1 MRRRRGTAGNR
12 SQHEGPILRRS
23 IRAAAILAAIC
34 MVLTAGLA
42 GTAARA
48 QTGGTALLLS
58 SSPSTYR
65 LDPAT
70 GQRSVLVA
78 DGEDAVISPDRTRV
92 AYVRDLDRD
101 LCLYCDPLGS
111 CWAFDDLLTA
121 DVSGTNERAVAH
133 TADMIH
139 RYSPDWSPKG
149 SRILFTWW
157 TFDEGNGLAWVRPD
171 GSGLETLELYA
182 GRGRFSPD
190 GRKVAYVRDGNLK
203 MMNLAGRRT
212 RLLTSDASSDGYAPD
227 WSPGGTR
234 ITYTGSEGLYLLDVK
249 TGQVRNLAAG
259 WTAPVRYPSTAV
271 FSPDGTQ
278 IAFAAADMSAYPEG
292 EAVGRIYTVEV
303 AGGEPRPIA
312 DGSGELTDW
321 VQLSPTG

>member
-1 MRRRRGTAGNR
+1 
-12 SQHEGPILRRS
+12 
-23 IRAAAILAAIC
+23 
-34 MVLTAGLA
+34 MVLTAGWA

-48 QTGGTALLLS
+48 QAGGTALLLS
-58 SSPSTYR
+58 SYPSTYT
-65 LDPAT
+65 LDPTT
-70 GQRSVLVA
+70 GQLSVLVA
-78 DGEDAVISPDRTRV
+78 NGEDAVISPDRTRV

-101 LCLYCDPLGS
+101 LCLYRDPLGS

-121 DVSGTNERAVAH
+121 DLSGADERAVAH

-190 GRKVAYVRDGNLK
+190 GRKVAYVRDGSLK
-203 MMNLAGRRT
+203 LMNLAGRRT

-227 WSPGGTR
+227 WSPDGR
-234 ITYTGSEGLYLLDVK
+234 QITYTGQGGLYLLDVK
-249 TGQVRNLAAG
+249 TGQVRNLAQG
-259 WTAPVRYPSTAV
+259 WTSPVRHPSTAV

-278 IAFAAADMSAYPEG
+278 IAFAAADVSTYPEG
-292 EAVGRIYTVEV
+292 QAIGRIYTVDV

-312 DGSGELTDW
+312 DASGHLTDW
-321 VQLSPTG
+321 MQLSSTG

>member
-1 MRRRRGTAGNR
+1 
-12 SQHEGPILRRS
+12 
-23 IRAAAILAAIC
+23 
-34 MVLTAGLA
+34 MVLTAGWTA
-42 GTAARA
+42 TGTAARA
-48 QTGGTALLLS
+48 QAGGTVLLLS
-58 SSPSTYR
+58 SSSSTYK
-65 LDPAT
+65 LDPTT
-70 GQRSVLVA
+70 GQLSILVTN
-78 DGEDAVISPDRTRV
+78 GEDAVISPDRTRV

-101 LCLYCDPLGS
+101 LCLYRDPLGS

-121 DVSGTNERAVAH
+121 DLSGADERAVTH

-203 MMNLAGRRT
+203 LMNLAGRRT

-227 WSPGGTR
+227 WSPDGTR
-234 ITYTGSEGLYLLDVK
+234 ITYTGLEGLYVLDVK

-259 WTAPVRYPSTAV
+259 WTVPVSYPSTAV

-292 EAVGRIYTVEV
+292 QAIPRIYTVEV

-312 DGSGELTDW
+312 DASGELTDW

>member
-1 MRRRRGTAGNR
+1 
-12 SQHEGPILRRS
+12 
-23 IRAAAILAAIC
+23 
-34 MVLTAGLA
+34 MVLTAGWA

-48 QTGGTALLLS
+48 QAAGTALLLS
-58 SSPSTYR
+58 SSPSTYT

-70 GQRSVLVA
+70 GQLSVLVA
-78 DGEDAVISPDRTRV
+78 NGEDAVISPDRTRV
-92 AYVRDLDRD
+92 AYTRDLDRD
-101 LCLYCDPLGS
+101 LCLYRDPLGS

-121 DVSGTNERAVAH
+121 DLSGASERAVAH
-133 TADMIH
+133 TADMVN

-203 MMNLAGRRT
+203 LMNLAGRRT

-227 WSPGGTR
+227 WSPDGTR
-234 ITYTGSEGLYLLDVK
+234 ITYTGLSGLYLLDVK
-249 TGQVRNLAAG
+249 TGQVRNLAQG
-259 WTAPVRYPSTAV
+259 WTAPVSYPSTAV

-292 EAVGRIYTVEV
+292 QAVGRIYTVDV
-303 AGGEPRPIA
+303 TGGEPRPIA
-312 DGSGELTDW
+312 DGSGYLTDW